1 MESMAVRVGTR
12 VRVRSDY
19 KEPSRQ
25 GSVGTIQKRHGT
37 PDYTV
42 FEVLF
47 PDGQTGLFWVEKHQK
62 CCVAAPSGAAFRGR
76 LKFFVELT
84 R

>member
-1 MESMAVRVGTR
+1 MR

-19 KEPSRQ
+19 KETSRE
-25 GSVGTIQKRHGT
+25 GSVGTIHKRHGT

-47 PDGQTGLFWVEKHQK
+47 PDGQTGLFWDHQIEEVREPAK
-62 CCVAAPSGAAFRGR
+62 RPKRRWTFW
-76 LKFFVELT
+76 
-84 R
+84 